1 MNDYQNQ
8 YVTIQNTAINTKP
21 IKRTKPPKSKCR
33 RRIYKIVQAAW
44 FDLLIMVIIGLNTA
58 VTAMTYHRMSDSY
71 ALFIEV
77 MNYIFVF
84 LYNVEFVLK
93 IIGLGKQYFTRD
105 SWNLFDFVCICLSDF
120 AILLI
125 IIGVAGPIKNIVIFL
140 RAFRLVR
147 LLRFISSLFKNSIM
161 STLVGSIP
169 QIQDILALLSIIMF
183 MYAVLGISLFSPVMY
198 RDFYNDQN
206 NFRNIFNSLVLL
218 LRCMTGE
225 DWNGIMHDLASDNL
239 YEGQECI
246 DNQTYDD
253 MQRDGIRGCG
263 TWYSYPY
270 FISFFIINAII
281 ILDLSIGVFIN
292 VLSEARKDYESVLSQ
307 EKLQTFLRIWSEY
320 DPDSTG
326 WITPEQLLFV
336 IFELPAPLGW
346 GKITPRIKSEVEF
359 ESIYHKQIQENILLA
374 ECKADGNN

>member
-1 MNDYQNQ
+1 
-8 YVTIQNTAINTKP
+8 
-21 IKRTKPPKSKCR
+21 
-33 RRIYKIVQAAW
+33 
-44 FDLLIMVIIGLNTA
+44 
-58 VTAMTYHRMSDSY
+58 
-71 ALFIEV
+71 
-77 MNYIFVF
+77 
-84 LYNVEFVLK
+84 
-93 IIGLGKQYFTRD
+93 
-105 SWNLFDFVCICLSDF
+105 
-120 AILLI
+120 
-125 IIGVAGPIKNIVIFL
+125 
-140 RAFRLVR
+140 
-147 LLRFISSLFKNSIM
+147 M

-169 QIQDILALLSIIMF
+169 QIQDILALLSIIVF
-183 MYAVLGISLFSPVMY
+183 MYAVLGISLFSHMMY
-198 RDFYNDQN
+198 RDFYNNQN

-270 FISFFIINAII
+270 FISFFILNAII

-292 VLSEARKDYESVLSQ
+292 ALSEARKDHESVFSQ
-307 EKLQTFLRIWSEY
+307 EKLQTFLRIWSQY
-320 DPDSTG
+320 DPDSTS

-336 IFELPAPLGW
+336 IFKLPAPLGW

-359 ESIYHKQIQENILLA
+359 GNIYHKQVQENILLA
-374 ECKADGNN
+374 EYKADGNN